1 MNRAPTYYELLNV
14 SRRASQE
21 QIRSAYLRLMKN
33 HHPDVASEGAE
44 AVDLSFINQV
54 YAALS
59 EPRKRAAYDAE
70 LARQQRWAQPA
81 AAVPQAVG
89 RPPRT
94 WGLWLALFVAA
105 VLAAFVMLS
114 PARTSSPPAQ
124 LAPTD
129 LNWLQPRGLAGDA
142 MRDPRLPEFR
152 GIRRQAQLGAAAA
165 PSDAVRQ
172 SANCFSAARAR
183 ANLTDVQLC
192 VVFDDAFLY
201 SRSTPYAGLPPYF
214 SNVVVKNRHTSA
226 LAEFASAEPLA
237 ELLWEA
243 TFAAL
248 MANQR
253 QNAQALDDDANMPAN
268 ATEPPAA
275 VAKTAPREAK
285 SPAPT
290 RDKP

>member
-14 SRRASQE
+14 SRGASQE

-33 HHPDVASEGAE
+33 HHPDVASAGAE
-44 AVDLSFINQV
+44 TVDLSFINQV

-70 LARQQRWAQPA
+70 LARQRRSAQPA
-81 AAVPQAVG
+81 AAVTQAVG

-94 WGLWLALFVAA
+94 WGLWFALVFAA
-105 VLAAFVMLS
+105 VLAAFVMLA
-114 PARTSSPPAQ
+114 PARTSPPPTP

-129 LNWLQPRGLAGDA
+129 LNWLQPRGLAGDTV
-142 MRDPRLPEFR
+142 RDPRLPEFR
-152 GIRRQAQLGAAAA
+152 DIRRQAQLGATAA
-165 PSDAVRQ
+165 PGDAVRQ
-172 SANCFSAARAR
+172 SANCFSASRAR
-183 ANLTDVQLC
+183 ANFADVQLC

-226 LAEFASAEPLA
+226 LAEFAPAEPLA
-237 ELLWEA
+237 ELLWKA

-253 QNAQALDDDANMPAN
+253 QNAQALDEPAALLVN

-275 VAKTAPREAK
+275 VAKTAPREAQ

-290 RDKP
+290 WDKP